1 MFSRLVALIFVLVL
15 NISCDLRSG
24 RRNALL
30 REMATDTIINYN
42 AVDVYP
48 LFLDCNNCDTSEK
61 QNLCFEMELARK
73 LQKAFS
79 ESIVEASGFERDT
92 LFVDILVDDQGRIS
106 IAEIHKPEKLTE
118 PVPELD
124 SLLFRSVASLPDVI
138 QPALKRG
145 IPVNSMYKLPIVIS
159 TSR

>member
-1 MFSRLVALIFVLVL
+1 MFSRLVALIFVIAL

-24 RRNALL
+24 RRTALL
-30 REMATDTIINYN
+30 KEMATDTIVNFN

-61 QNLCFEMELARK
+61 QNLCFEMELARR
-73 LQKAFS
+73 LQKAFDAS
-79 ESIVEASGFERDT
+79 SLDAGEIESDT
-92 LFVDILVDDQGRIS
+92 IMVDILVDDQGHIS
-106 IAEIHKPEKLTE
+106 IAEIHKSVKLVE
-118 PVPELD
+118 PIPELD
-124 SLLFRSVASLPDVI
+124 SLLNRSVASLPDVI

-159 TSR
+159 SSR